1 MRAIAVHA
9 FYPDPR
15 ESNHKRTAIKLVG
28 WQILF
33 ALISPMR
40 HCPSPC
46 SARTYKGLVLPSVP
60 DMSHSKPG
68 WERVDR
74 ENPWSGPGLLSRWS
88 WVLAHISW
96 LPGCLLTA
104 INRPCS
110 FKALAGHLWPAKHS
124 VGKKTKEIR
133 NKWDEICRA
142 SVRHGIFIY
151 ICYNSG
157 SHRIYHTPSFFFS
170 ISLRRGSAFLY
181 SPKKGTRANC
191 L

>member
-1 MRAIAVHA
+1 MLKLQYTRTCMRPIAVHA
-9 FYPDPR
+9 FYPNPR

-104 INRPCS
+104 ISRPCS
-110 FKALAGHLWPAKHS
+110 FKPLAGHLWPAKHS
-124 VGKKTKEIR
+124 AGKKNKRDKEQMRWDLSGQRKTR
-133 NKWDEICRA
+133 NIHLHLLQLWL
-142 SVRHGIFIY
+142 SQ
-151 ICYNSG
+151 NL
-157 SHRIYHTPSFFFS
+157 SH
-170 ISLRRGSAFLY
+170 SLFLFLY
-181 SPKKGTRANC
+181 LSAEG
-191 L
+191 